1 VQPPRQRSAFRIH
14 TKTAKV
20 VGDCK
25 PVAAL
30 RERARAWTALDERLR
45 QTLPSPLR
53 EQVRLADLRD
63 DRIVFLAP
71 TPAWASRLRMS
82 QGDLLAAAHN
92 LGAKAS
98 SVVVKVAP
106 LLPEPE
112 EPVAAKPLPRAAA
125 DHLRK
130 AAQSL
135 SDHELKALFLSL
147 ASVAEDSSS
156 PPES

>member
-1 VQPPRQRSAFRIH
+1 M
-14 TKTAKV
+14 
-20 VGDCK
+20 GDCK

-30 RERARAWTALDERLR
+30 RERAQALIALDERLR

-63 DRIVFLAP
+63 GRIVFLAP
-71 TPAWASRLRMS
+71 TPAWASRLRTC
-82 QGDLLAAAHN
+82 QGELLAAAHK
-92 LGAKAS
+92 LGAQAS

-112 EPVAAKPLPRAAA
+112 EPVVTKPLPHAAA
-125 DHLRK
+125 EHLRK

-135 SDHELKALFLSL
+135 SDHELKALFLNL
-147 ASVAEDSSS
+147 ASVAEQSSS
-156 PPES
+156 PSES